1 MRSVLYY
8 YFAYCILPPTRL
20 ILVALR
26 DVKEFVFCGSPN
38 HHMEGNKRFGTYNLY
53 TIPNGRCF
61 QIKSLIFPAFFA
73 VEKIWSLLLEILLP
87 ALNLP
92 LGTTSFFLLVFV
104 FFYWS
109 LLIST
114 IQNTILTN
122 KERRYKTKIKGT
134 DKIQL
139 LYGMLQLLIT
149 KKWNR
154 HVKSKNNQITE
165 ITKQVKL
172 VCG

>member
-20 ILVALR
+20 ILVALK
-26 DVKEFVFCGSPN
+26 DVKEFVFCRSPN
-38 HHMEGNKRFGTYNLY
+38 HHMERNKRLRTYKLY

-61 QIKSLIFPAFFA
+61 QMKSLIFPAFFA
-73 VEKIWSLLLEILLP
+73 IEKIWSLLLEILLP

-92 LGTTSFFLLVFV
+92 LGTTSFFLFVFVFLFV

-122 KERRYKTKIKGT
+122 KERRYKTKVKGT
-134 DKIQL
+134 DMIQL
-139 LYGMLQLLIT
+139 LYGMLELLIT

-154 HVKSKNNQITE
+154 
-165 ITKQVKL
+165 
-172 VCG
+172 